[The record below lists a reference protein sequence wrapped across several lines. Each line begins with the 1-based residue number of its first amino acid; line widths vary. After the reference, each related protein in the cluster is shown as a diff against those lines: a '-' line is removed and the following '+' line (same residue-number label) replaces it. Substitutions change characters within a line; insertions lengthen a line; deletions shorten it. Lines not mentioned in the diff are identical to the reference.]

1 MRDVNLSAIDL
12 NLLHVVAT
20 VLRERSATKA
30 AARLHVTQSA
40 VSNALR
46 RARTIFGDPLVTRE
60 PHGLAPTAR
69 GLALL
74 EPLQAWVEEAR
85 RLVGD
90 APTFEP
96 ARSTRTFTIAC
107 TDAIALT
114 LLPALVRRLRGA
126 APSARL
132 RLLTL
137 DRLLAEEPLARGECD
152 LLIGIPPVVPPG
164 HAAELVYRDPFACV
178 VRRDHPGV
186 ESRLGLERFAG
197 LPHVELAL
205 FGTSDDAI
213 DRALARHGKSRDI
226 VYSVPHFST
235 IPLVVMES
243 DAVATLGRRV
253 ALAFAERYPL
263 RVLTPPVKLAPMSI
277 SQVWHRR
284 AESDPAVTFLRKV
297 VVAAARD
304 GLRQ

>member
-1 MRDVNLSAIDL
+1 M

-46 RARTIFGDPLVTRE
+46 RARAIFGDPLVTRE

-74 EPLQAWVEEAR
+74 QPLQAWVEEAR

-90 APTFEP
+90 APVFDA

-114 LLPALVRRLRGA
+114 LLPALVRRLRAA
-126 APSARL
+126 APCTRL

-137 DRLLAEEPLARGECD
+137 ERLLAEEPLGRGECD

-164 HAAELVYRDPFACV
+164 HAAELVYRDPFACL
-178 VRRDHPGV
+178 VRRDHPAV
-186 ESRLGLERFAG
+186 TARLSLERFAS
-197 LPHVELAL
+197 LPHAELAL
-205 FGTSDDAI
+205 FGTNDDTI
-213 DRALARHGKSRDI
+213 DRALARHGKAREIAFSL
-226 VYSVPHFST
+226 PHFSAV
-235 IPLVVMES
+235 PLAVMES

-253 ALAFAERYPL
+253 ARAFAERYPL
-263 RVLTPPVKLAPMSI
+263 RVLTPPVKLPPMSI
-277 SQVWHRR
+277 RQVWHRR
-284 AESDPAVTFLRKV
+284 AESDPAVAFLRKLV
-297 VVAAARD
+297 VTAAREVR
-304 GLRQ
+304 GQ